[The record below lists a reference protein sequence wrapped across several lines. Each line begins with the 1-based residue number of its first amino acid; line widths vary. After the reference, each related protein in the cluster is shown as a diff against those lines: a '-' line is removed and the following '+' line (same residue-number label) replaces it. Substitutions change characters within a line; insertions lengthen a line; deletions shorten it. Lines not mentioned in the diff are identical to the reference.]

1 MLRRLYQ
8 EYYLR
13 KNYVGLYVSKNMPK
27 GIVVYR
33 CCCKLFSA
41 FRWTI
46 TLSLKCV
53 YKISVTLQSL
63 RSTTVSF
70 ETERRAICF

>member
-8 EYYLR
+8 EYYFR
-13 KNYVGLYVSKNMPK
+13 KKYVRMYVNIHMPN
-27 GIVVYR
+27 GRYR
-33 CCCKLFSA
+33 YCFKLFSD

-46 TLSLKCV
+46 KLSLKCV

-63 RSTTVSF
+63 RSTSVSF
-70 ETERRAICF
+70 KTERRAICF